1 MKEFLYKYKT
11 SLIIALICVI
21 GTTSYRIWSKSK
33 NNIEPLKINFSVSG
47 ELKGAENLRIYL
59 EAPSDR
65 GLISVAD
72 TIISASGSFK
82 LEGNIPSIGYY
93 LLRVGENPQ
102 NVIPVTMVPGD
113 ELKINCYASNFGT
126 EPNASGTKW
135 SSSMNDYLRLMK
147 QFQIEQANLKAK
159 EGSVSNEELTIQ
171 FLKIKNKLEAVTQT
185 KILNKPANP
194 FNIVMT
200 GSLFP
205 SSSFDNW
212 DINNLKILKVVAQA
226 FEESYPKTTV
236 AETFR
241 RQVEDIENA
250 YTQYFGYKNGTI
262 QAPEISLNT
271 PEGKIVKLSEL
282 LGKIVLIDFWASW
295 CVPCRKENPTLVKL
309 YNKYKNKGFTIL
321 SVSLDEDVNAW
332 KNAILT
338 DGLVWPN
345 HVSDLLGWK
354 SSMINLYSIE
364 AIPLTILINKEGK
377 IIGKDLRGAALEQK
391 ITEIIN

>member
-47 ELKGAENLRIYL
+47 EIKGAENLRIYI

-82 LEGNIPSIGYY
+82 LKGNIPSIGYY

-147 QFQIEQANLKAK
+147 QFQLEQTNLKAK
-159 EGSVSNEELTIQ
+159 EGSVSNEELNIQ
-171 FLKIKNKLEAVTQT
+171 FLKIKNKIEAVTQT
-185 KILNKPANP
+185 KILDNPANP

-212 DINNLKILKVVAQA
+212 DLNNLKILKVVAQA

-241 RQVEDIENA
+241 KQVEDIENA
-250 YTQYFGYKNGTI
+250 YTQYSENKNGTI

-271 PEGKIVKLSEL
+271 PEGKTVKLSEL

-309 YNKYKNKGFTIL
+309 YSKYQKKGFTIL
-321 SVSLDEDVNAW
+321 SVSLDEDIKAW
-332 KNAILT
+332 KNAIIT

-377 IIGKDLRGAALEQK
+377 IIGKDLRGATLEQK
-391 ITEIIN
+391 IAEIIN

>member
-1 MKEFLYKYKT
+1 MKELIFKNKT
-11 SLIIALICVI
+11 AVVILLIVI
-21 GTTSYRIWSKSK
+21 ISSTSYMLWNKS
-33 NNIEPLKINFSVSG
+33 EDGEQELKPNFSISG
-47 ELKGAENLRIYL
+47 KIEGAENQRIYV

-65 GLISVAD
+65 GMIQVAD
-72 TIISASGSFK
+72 TFISSSGSFK
-82 LEGNIPSIGYY
+82 LEGNIPDIGYY
-93 LLRVGENPQ
+93 LLRVGENQ
-102 NVIPVTMVPGD
+102 ANMIPITLVPKD
-113 ELKINCYASNFGT
+113 VLKINCTLDNFPTQPNTSGT
-126 EPNASGTKW
+126 EWTSAL
-135 SSSMNDYLRLMK
+135 NDYLKLLM
-147 QFQIEQANLKAK
+147 QFQIDQENLKAK

-185 KILNKPANP
+185 KILNKPSNP

>member
-1 MKEFLYKYKT
+1 MSMTPFLFQ
-11 SLIIALICVI
+11 SC
-21 GTTSYRIWSKSK
+21 SDP
-33 NNIEPLKINFSVSG
+33 EKINQKKPANNFTI
-47 ELKGAENLRIYL
+47 KGTINGAAQQKLYV
-59 EAPSDR
+59 EAPSDL
-65 GLISVAD
+65 GMIKVAETLISP
-72 TIISASGSFK
+72 SGIFN

-102 NVIPVTMVPGD
+102 NAIPVTLVPGD
-113 ELKINCYASNFGT
+113 ELKINCNASNFGT

-147 QFQIEQANLKAK
+147 QFQLEQENLKAK
-159 EGSVSNEELTIQ
+159 EGSVSIEELTIQ
-171 FLKIKNKLEAVTQT
+171 FLKIKNKLDATVQT
-185 KILNKPANP
+185 KILDSPSNP

-212 DINNLKILKVVAQA
+212 DLNNLKILKVVAQA

-250 YTQYFGYKNGTI
+250 YTQYYENKNGTI
-262 QAPEISLNT
+262 QSPEISLNT
-271 PEGKIVKLSEL
+271 PEGKTVKLSEL
-282 LGKIVLIDFWASW
+282 RGKIVLIDFWASW
-295 CVPCRKENPTLVKL
+295 CVPCRKENPTLVRL
-309 YNKYKNKGFTIL
+309 YNKYKNKEFTIL
-321 SVSLDEDVNAW
+321 SVSLDEDINAW

-345 HVSDLLGWK
+345 HVSDLLGWE

-364 AIPLTILINKEGK
+364 AIPHTILVNKEGK
-377 IIGKDLRGAALEQK
+377 IIGKDLRGTALEQK
-391 ITEIIN
+391 IAEIIK

>member
-11 SLIIALICVI
+11 GLIIALICVI

-47 ELKGAENLRIYL
+47 EIKGAENLRIYI

-82 LEGNIPSIGYY
+82 LKGNIPSIGYY

-113 ELKINCYASNFGT
+113 ELKINCSASNFGT

-147 QFQIEQANLKAK
+147 QFQLEQTNLKAK
-159 EGSVSNEELTIQ
+159 EGSVSNEELNIQ
-171 FLKIKNKLEAVTQT
+171 FLKIKNKIEAVTQT
-185 KILNKPANP
+185 KILDNPANP

-212 DINNLKILKVVAQA
+212 DLNNLKILKVVAQA

-241 RQVEDIENA
+241 KQVEDIENA
-250 YTQYFGYKNGTI
+250 YTQYSENKNGTI

-271 PEGKIVKLSEL
+271 PEGKTVKLSEL

-309 YNKYKNKGFTIL
+309 YSKYQKKGFTIL
-321 SVSLDEDVNAW
+321 SVSLDEDIKAW
-332 KNAILT
+332 KNAIIT

-345 HVSDLLGWK
+345 HVSDLLGWE

-377 IIGKDLRGAALEQK
+377 IIGKDLRGATLEQK
-391 ITEIIN
+391 IAEIIN

>member
-1 MKEFLYKYKT
+1 MKEFVYKYKT
-11 SLIIALICVI
+11 GLIIALICVI
-21 GTTSYRIWSKSK
+21 GTISYRIWSKSK
-33 NNIEPLKINFSVSG
+33 NNIDFLKNKFFCIRRD
-47 ELKGAENLRIYL
+47 KRCKNLRIYL

-72 TIISASGSFK
+72 TLISASGSFK

-113 ELKINCYASNFGT
+113 ELKINCTVSNFGT

-147 QFQIEQANLKAK
+147 QFQIEQENLKAK
-159 EGSVSNEELTIQ
+159 EGSVSIEELTIQ

-185 KILNKPANP
+185 KILDSPSNP

-212 DINNLKILKVVAQA
+212 DLNNLKILKVVAQA

-236 AETFR
+236 SETFR

-250 YTQYFGYKNGTI
+250 YTQYS
-262 QAPEISLNT
+262 EIKMVQFKPL
-271 PEGKIVKLSEL
+271 KL
-282 LGKIVLIDFWASW
+282 V
-295 CVPCRKENPTLVKL
+295 
-309 YNKYKNKGFTIL
+309 
-321 SVSLDEDVNAW
+321 
-332 KNAILT
+332 
-338 DGLVWPN
+338 
-345 HVSDLLGWK
+345 
-354 SSMINLYSIE
+354 
-364 AIPLTILINKEGK
+364 
-377 IIGKDLRGAALEQK
+377 
-391 ITEIIN
+391 